1 MDTDSENAIQI
12 VLKNAFDSSTV
23 LLIAHRLNG
32 LQQTNRVF
40 VVDDG
45 EIIEEGNPKELSKN
59 EESKFYALLQ
69 EQKTSQIKPKMT

>member
-1 MDTDSENAIQI
+1 M
-12 VLKNAFDSSTV
+12 

-45 EIIEEGNPKELSKN
+45 EIVEEGNPEDLTKDEQ
-59 EESKFYALLQ
+59 SKFHALLL
-69 EQKTSQIKPKMT
+69 EQQTSQIKAKMT